1 MLGNKIEKGALV
13 FSMVALVGVCALP
26 LQASAE
32 CQLLSSHAGNA
43 PLPIKA
49 VESDTPEAKSFLET
63 CKNPYTKIY
72 AADPAAALAGKKK
85 FGLYSCIACHGGD
98 AGGLVAKGLTQ
109 DKWALAKNTT
119 DKGMFETIAAGT
131 DNGMVGWHQ
140 QVLNNPDLVST
151 DEILKIIGWI
161 RSMYK
166 GGDDRPW
173 LKE

>member
-1 MLGNKIEKGALV
+1 MLSNKIGKSTLFV
-13 FSMVALVGVCALP
+13 SMLALVGVCSLP

-32 CQLLSSHAGNA
+32 CKLVSSHAGNA
-43 PLPIKA
+43 PLPITVTDK
-49 VESDTPEAKSFLET
+49 DTPEAKIFLET

-72 AADPAAALAGKKK
+72 AADPEAAKAGKKK

-109 DKWALAKNTT
+109 DKWAVAKNIT

-151 DEILKIIGWI
+151 DEILKMIGWI

-166 GGDDRPW
+166 GGTERPW
-173 LKE
+173 LNE